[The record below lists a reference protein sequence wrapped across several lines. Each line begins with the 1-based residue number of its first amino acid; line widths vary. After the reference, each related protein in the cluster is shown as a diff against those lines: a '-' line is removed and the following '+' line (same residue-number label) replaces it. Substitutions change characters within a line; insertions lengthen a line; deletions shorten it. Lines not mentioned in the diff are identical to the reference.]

1 MKETLKWSGWKPNFI
16 YEKKIVNMK
25 NYNGINS
32 IYKENSRYLLL
43 LQTIKEIMLDSYS
56 YYFNMMKKQSC
67 KYSWTENLSSRI

>member
-1 MKETLKWSGWKPNFI
+1 
-16 YEKKIVNMK
+16 MK

-67 KYSWTENLSSRI
+67 KYS